1 MKRIAFVL
9 ILCSTVLIVACGI
22 PGDRESRIVD
32 RNAEFVQTQEAAA
45 GNDGLLN
52 AEEIV
57 PETSSMDQQAQQLD
71 QILNEL
77 KATP

>member
-1 MKRIAFVL
+1 MKRIAL
-9 ILCSTVLIVACGI
+9 VLIVSAVLIAACGI

-45 GNDGLLN
+45 GNDGIPN

-71 QILNEL
+71 QMLDEL
-77 KATP
+77 QATP